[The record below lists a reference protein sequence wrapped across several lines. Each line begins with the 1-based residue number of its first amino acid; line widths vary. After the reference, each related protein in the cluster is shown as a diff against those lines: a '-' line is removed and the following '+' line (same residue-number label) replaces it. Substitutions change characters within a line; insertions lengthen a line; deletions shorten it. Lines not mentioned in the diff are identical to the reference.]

1 MTSLS
6 RSGTLPPDIY
16 GGTWN
21 TCQQS
26 SGGDGKGVPRGV
38 KRESEKQFLDF
49 VEQSYWLAGL
59 PSTIY
64 LRVNEI
70 PDTHP
75 CMLCNSFGCCIAAD
89 WHLVSVSIWLMTS
102 GILGPSFSA
111 KLHENP

>member
-6 RSGTLPPDIY
+6 RSWTLPPDIY

-26 SGGDGKGVPRGV
+26 NGGDGKGVPRGV
-38 KRESEKQFLDF
+38 RRGSEKRFLNF

-64 LRVNEI
+64 LRVNESQ
-70 PDTHP
+70 THTHA
-75 CMLCNSFGCCIAAD
+75 CYATVLAAALQLIGTLLVCLFG
-89 WHLVSVSIWLMTS
+89 
-102 GILGPSFSA
+102 F
-111 KLHENP
+111 